1 MEYKTKLI
9 GRTATVNEILE
20 NGAISVSLKHRSNFW
35 KLLERPLINCNVEL
49 KLKWTKHCVLVAAGV
64 ENANPNSKNI
74 IISSKDTK
82 LYVLAVNSSAKAIG
96 NYQNFFEK
104 ALKD

>member
-20 NGAISVSLKHRSNFW
+20 NGAIAVSLKYRSNFW

-49 KLKWTKHCVLVAAGV
+49 KLKWTKHCVLATGSVDNV
-64 ENANPNSKNI
+64 NAKFYVPVTTLL
-74 IISSKDTK
+74 SKDNQK
-82 LYVLAVNSSAKAIG
+82 LSKILSKRFKISMYRYCCVKR
-96 NYQNFFEK
+96 
-104 ALKD
+104 

>member
-1 MEYKTKLI
+1 MGETEAQPGPINNKGTLKNETIVALI
-9 GRTATVNEILE
+9 KYL
-20 NGAISVSLKHRSNFW
+20 SNFW
-35 KLLERPLINCNVEL
+35 WLLEMSLINCKVKL

-74 IISSKDTK
+74 IISSENTK

-96 NYQNFFEK
+96 NYQNFLKK
-104 ALKD
+104 ALKN